1 MTFRKHNRTRQL
13 VLFCPRGL
21 PESDDAVMTRI
32 EERMTASARVARDQL
47 KMLAGA
53 TAPAS
58 RTQLAAASA
67 SLDRFLDLNAQL
79 IALSRRNTNVRSLA
93 LSLGQKRMRT
103 AACEDSLRAL
113 QDALAKRGF
122 SATR

>member
-32 EERMTASARVARDQL
+32 EGRMTAAARVARDQL
-47 KMLAGA
+47 TMIAG
-53 TAPAS
+53 
-58 RTQLAAASA
+58 
-67 SLDRFLDLNAQL
+67 
-79 IALSRRNTNVRSLA
+79 
-93 LSLGQKRMRT
+93 
-103 AACEDSLRAL
+103 
-113 QDALAKRGF
+113 GF